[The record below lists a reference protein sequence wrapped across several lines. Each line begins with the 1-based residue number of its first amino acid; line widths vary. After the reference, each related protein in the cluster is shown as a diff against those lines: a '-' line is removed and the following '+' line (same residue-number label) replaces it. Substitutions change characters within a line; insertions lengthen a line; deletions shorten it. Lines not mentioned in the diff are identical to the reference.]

1 MPGSKTDRAPVITLD
16 GPGGSGKGTVSLI
29 LARRLGWHFLDSGAL
44 YRAVALAA
52 RRRGMKLDDEE
63 ALGRLAL
70 ALPVQFKYSE
80 INGSPSILLEKD
92 DVTLVL
98 RGEACGADASQVAAL
113 PAVREGLLERQRAFR
128 TAPGL
133 VADGRD
139 MGTVVFPDADLKI
152 FLTATPEE
160 RARRRY
166 KQLKDKGMDVSLV
179 SLLEEIES
187 RDARDSNREVAP
199 LKPAEDAI
207 TVDTTGMAIDRVV
220 ETIMAL
226 WAEASPGR

>member
-1 MPGSKTDRAPVITLD
+1 MGKAPVITLD

-44 YRAVALAA
+44 YRAVAIAA
-52 RRRGMKLDDEE
+52 RRNGVSLDDEA

-70 ALPVQFKYSE
+70 TLPVQFKYSE
-80 INGSPSILLEKD
+80 INGSPSIFLGDD
-92 DVTLVL
+92 DVTPVL
-98 RGEACGADASQVAAL
+98 RSEACGADASRVAAL
-113 PAVREGLLERQRAFR
+113 PAVREALLERQRAFR

-152 FLTATPEE
+152 FLTATPRE

-187 RDARDSNREVAP
+187 RDARDSGREIAP
-199 LKPAEDAI
+199 LVPAQDAI
-207 TVDTTGMAIDRVV
+207 TVDTTGMDIDHVV

-226 WAEASPGR
+226 WAEVSPGR